1 MLAIIMGIIVTIFII
16 AIYKNSDSSYKISWS
31 IIILFAVTTISLY
44 FFISNIR
51 FIRDVIS
58 VGLFPI
64 YDKFVILLVSMSIA
78 ILVDGIFAGIIQ
90 KIYENNEINKFE
102 KKYKTENYEYYRDI
116 LQTKSPAILSYCYN
130 KKIKVEDEVV
140 AILLNLHKN
149 GVIKLSENKITIL
162 GDLSSLSEHEKYIFK
177 KDLNNKDF
185 KKTFKSL
192 LIEDLEKERYVYKK
206 NESEFNIVAIMEVF
220 MVWMIIYMLVSIP
233 IFMKISNFGILVFL
247 AYFLTFAGVP
257 IYKAIQNKINPVF
270 RSKKALEL
278 SGKLKGLKR
287 YIVDY
292 SIIESNG
299 VENINLYDEYII
311 YAVIFNIK
319 GKLNKECKKIY
330 RNMLNKKLEFCIFY
344 S

>member
-1 MLAIIMGIIVTIFII
+1 MLAIILGIIVTIVII
-16 AIYKNSDSSYKISWS
+16 ALSKRSNFSYKFSWS
-31 IIILFAVTTISLY
+31 IIILFAISTISIY

-51 FIRDVIS
+51 FIRGVIS
-58 VGLFPI
+58 VGSFPI
-64 YDKFVILLVSMSIA
+64 YDKLVILLVSMSIA

-102 KKYKTENYEYYRDI
+102 KKYKTEDYEYYRDI

-130 KKIKVEDEVV
+130 KKVNVEDEVV
-140 AILLNLHKN
+140 AILLNLQKN
-149 GVIKLSENKITIL
+149 GVIRLSENKITIL
-162 GDLSSLSEHEKYIFK
+162 GNINNLSEHEKYIFK
-177 KDLNNKDF
+177 RDSYNKDF
-185 KKTFKSL
+185 KKNFKRL
-192 LIEDLEKERYVYKK
+192 LLKDLVKERYVYKRSK
-206 NESEFNIVAIMEVF
+206 NKFNIVAIMEIF
-220 MVWMIIYMLVSIP
+220 MVWMIMYMLVSIP
-233 IFMKISNFGILVFL
+233 IFMKFSNLGTLVFF

-292 SIIESNG
+292 SIIESTG

-311 YAVIFNIK
+311 YAIIFNIK
-319 GKLNKECKKIY
+319 GKLDKECKKIY
-330 RNMLNKKLEFCIFY
+330 RNTRNSLEQN
-344 S
+344 